1 MGSFINYEKINDILI
16 IINNTSQLSD
26 KSKFLRKMLTISL
39 NGTSAEISE
48 ENIGW
53 QLVLIWCIGEYGDLV
68 LNEGNKNGADIINE
82 SSITDYLLTLQ
93 ELYTATNLKIINYI
107 LTAALKLSVR
117 FHDAKNIEKLRQLIL
132 SYTDSTDLSLQMKSN
147 QYEIFFNQS
156 ISVKKI
162 ILETMPKFEKITEEQ
177 DNGKAL
183 SKNLI
188 SNEPVDLLSDLLGE
202 DSKAESKASTG
213 DNVKPIDILEEI
225 FGEKNDI
232 AQLPKNANKEESIN
246 HSSAVE
252 ANSGV
257 TLPLDANKIYDSSS
271 LNVYASLLS
280 ANSGLA
286 HLDLYFQAKSLISDL
301 KTFCAVPKAQKL
313 TLGQLYPSSTI
324 NASQICKQS
333 LKISGSG
340 KLKLRVKLDFHLN
353 GSSSITNE
361 QFDHKF
367 DETL

>member
-1 MGSFINYEKINDILI
+1 VGSFINYEKINDILI
-16 IINNTSQLSD
+16 IINNTRQLSD
-26 KSKFLRKMLTISL
+26 KSEFLRKILTNSL

-232 AQLPKNANKEESIN
+232 AQVPKNANKEESIN

-313 TLGQLYPSSTI
+313 TLGQLYPSSTR